1 MKLTAY
7 GVTHPGRVRPNNEDA
22 LLSDVPAGLFVVA
35 DGMGGHQAG
44 EVASKMAVE
53 TVQSFLE
60 SSKGDHDLTWP
71 FGFDPALSMNANR
84 LVTAVRLANRKV
96 YQAGEDK
103 PDLAGMGT
111 TVVVALVEG
120 GMLTFCGVGDSRI
133 YVLSGSALQQITHDD
148 SWVATVLARD
158 PEFDRAQLAT
168 HPMRHVLTNVLGARE
183 DTEVE
188 VGERPL
194 AAGEQLLLCSDGLY
208 GGLDDAS
215 LQILLA
221 GPGRLDE
228 LGDRLVATSLE
239 RGGTDIDARRT
250 RSDEPR
256 TQYVD

>member
-1 MKLTAY
+1 LKLTAY

-22 LLSDVPAGLFVVA
+22 LLWDVPAGLFMVA

-44 EVASKMAVE
+44 EVASKMAVD

-60 SSKGDHDLTWP
+60 ASRGDHDLTWP

-111 TVVVALVEG
+111 TIVVALVDG
-120 GMLTFCGVGDSRI
+120 ATLTFCGVGDSRI
-133 YVLSGSALQQITHDD
+133 YLLSGTALQQITHDD

-158 PEFDRAQLAT
+158 PEFDRAQLAH

-194 AAGEQLLLCSDGLY
+194 ASGEQLLLCSDGLY

-215 LQILLA
+215 MQILLA
-221 GPGRLDE
+221 GPGKLDE
-228 LGDRLVATSLE
+228 LGERLVATSLE
-239 RGGTDIDARRT
+239 RGGTDNITVVLVRA
-250 RSDEPR
+250 
-256 TQYVD
+256 VD

>member
-22 LLSDVPAGLFVVA
+22 LLWDASGGLFVVA

-44 EVASKMAVE
+44 EVASRMAVE

-60 SSKGDHDLTWP
+60 ASRGDHDLTWP

-96 YQAGEDK
+96 FQAGEDK

-111 TVVVALVEG
+111 TIVVALIDNET
-120 GMLTFCGVGDSRI
+120 LTFCGVGDSRI
-133 YVLSGSALQQITHDD
+133 YLLSGNVLQQITHDD

-158 PEFDRAQLAT
+158 PEFDRAQLAH

-188 VGERPL
+188 
-194 AAGEQLLLCSDGLY
+194 
-208 GGLDDAS
+208 
-215 LQILLA
+215 I
-221 GPGRLDE
+221 
-228 LGDRLVATSLE
+228 
-239 RGGTDIDARRT
+239 
-250 RSDEPR
+250 
-256 TQYVD
+256 

>member
-1 MKLTAY
+1 LKLTAY

-22 LLSDVPAGLFVVA
+22 LLWDVPAGLFVVA

-60 SSKGDHDLTWP
+60 ASKGDHDLTWP
-71 FGFDPALSMNANR
+71 FGFDPVLSMNANR

-111 TVVVALVEG
+111 TIVVALVDG
-120 GMLTFCGVGDSRI
+120 STLTFCGVGDSRI
-133 YVLSGSALQQITHDD
+133 YILTGSALQQITHDD

-158 PEFDRAQLAT
+158 PEFDRAQLAH

-188 VGERPL
+188 VGERPI
-194 AAGEQLLLCSDGLY
+194 APGEQLLLCSDGLY
-208 GGLDDAS
+208 GGLDDAAM
-215 LQILLA
+215 QILLA
-221 GPGRLDE
+221 GPGRLEE

-239 RGGTDIDARRT
+239 RGGTDNITAVLVRA
-250 RSDEPR
+250 
-256 TQYVD
+256 VD

>member
-22 LLSDVPAGLFVVA
+22 LLWDLPAGLFVVA

-44 EVASKMAVE
+44 EVASRMAID

-60 SSKGDHDLTWP
+60 ASRGDQDLTWP
-71 FGFDPALSMNANR
+71 FGFDPNLSMNANR

-103 PDLAGMGT
+103 PDFAGMGT
-111 TVVVALVEG
+111 TIVVALIEG
-120 GMLTFCGVGDSRI
+120 STLTFCSVGDSRI
-133 YVLSGSALQQITHDD
+133 YVLAGGALQQITHDD

-158 PEFDRAQLAT
+158 PEFDRSQLAQ
-168 HPMRHVLTNVLGARE
+168 HPMRHVLTNVLGARD

-194 AAGEQLLLCSDGLY
+194 RAGEQILLCSDGLY
-208 GGLDDAS
+208 GGLDDAA
-215 LQILLA
+215 LQILLG
-221 GPGRLDE
+221 GPGGLEE
-228 LGDRLVATSLE
+228 LADRLVATSLE
-239 RGGTDIDARRT
+239 RGGTDNITAVLVKAD
-250 RSDEPR
+250 
-256 TQYVD
+256 

>member
-22 LLSDVPAGLFVVA
+22 LLWDAPAGLFMVA

-53 TVQSFLE
+53 TVRSFLE
-60 SSKGDHDLTWP
+60 ASRGDHDLTWP

-96 YQAGEDK
+96 FQAGEDK

-111 TVVVALVEG
+111 TIVVALVDG
-120 GMLTFCGVGDSRI
+120 ATLTFCGVGDSRI
-133 YVLSGSALQQITHDD
+133 YLLSGSELQQITHDD

-158 PEFDRAQLAT
+158 PEFDPAQLAH

-183 DTEVE
+183 DTDVE
-188 VGERPL
+188 IGERPL

-215 LQILLA
+215 MQILLA
-221 GPGRLDE
+221 GPGQLEE
-228 LGDRLVATSLE
+228 LGERLVATSLE
-239 RGGTDIDARRT
+239 RGGTDNITAVLVRAA
-250 RSDEPR
+250 E
-256 TQYVD
+256 

>member
-1 MKLTAY
+1 LTAY

-22 LLSDVPAGLFVVA
+22 LLCDVGSGLFMVA

-60 SSKGDHDLTWP
+60 ASKGDHDLTWP

-111 TVVVALVEG
+111 TIVVALVDG
-120 GMLTFCGVGDSRI
+120 ATLTFCGVGDSRI
-133 YVLSGSALQQITHDD
+133 YLLSGTALQQITHDD

-158 PEFDRAQLAT
+158 PEFDRAQLAH

-188 VGERPL
+188 IGERPL
-194 AAGEQLLLCSDGLY
+194 VPGEQLLLCSDGLY
-208 GGLDDAS
+208 GGLDDAAM
-215 LQILLA
+215 QILLA
-221 GPGRLDE
+221 GPGKLDE
-228 LGDRLVATSLE
+228 LGERLVATSLE
-239 RGGTDIDARRT
+239 RGGTDNITAVLVRAA
-250 RSDEPR
+250 E
-256 TQYVD
+256 

>member
-22 LLSDVPAGLFVVA
+22 LLCDPSAGLFIVA

-44 EVASKMAVE
+44 EVAARMAVD

-60 SSKGDHDLTWP
+60 ASRGDHDLTWP
-71 FGFDPALSMNANR
+71 FGFDPTLSLNANR

-111 TVVVALVEG
+111 TIVVALIEG
-120 GMLTFCGVGDSRI
+120 STLTFCGVGDSRV
-133 YVLSGSALQQITHDD
+133 YVLSGTALQQITHDD

-158 PEFDRAQLAT
+158 PEFDKAQLAQ
-168 HPMRHVLTNVLGARE
+168 HPMRHVLTNVLGARD

-188 VGERPL
+188 IGERAL
-194 AAGEQLLLCSDGLY
+194 APGEQVLLCSDGLY

-215 LQILLA
+215 MQILLS
-221 GPGRLDE
+221 GPGSLEDVGE
-228 LGDRLVATSLE
+228 RLVATSME
-239 RGGTDIDARRT
+239 RGGTDNITAVLVRT
-250 RSDEPR
+250 TP
-256 TQYVD
+256 

>member
-22 LLSDVPAGLFVVA
+22 LLWDASGGLFVVA

-44 EVASKMAVE
+44 EVASRMAVE

-60 SSKGDHDLTWP
+60 ASRGDHDLTWP

-96 YQAGEDK
+96 FQAGEDK

-111 TVVVALVEG
+111 TIVVALVDNET
-120 GMLTFCGVGDSRI
+120 LTFCGVGDSRI
-133 YVLSGSALQQITHDD
+133 YLLSGTVLQQITHDD

-158 PEFDRAQLAT
+158 PEFDRAQLAH

-194 AAGEQLLLCSDGLY
+194 RKGEQLLLCSDGLY
-208 GGLDDAS
+208 GGLDDAAM
-215 LQILLA
+215 QILLTS
-221 GPGRLDE
+221 PGGLND
-228 LGDRLVATSLE
+228 LGDRLVAASLE
-239 RGGTDIDARRT
+239 RGGTDNITVVLVRA
-250 RSDEPR
+250 E
-256 TQYVD
+256 

>member
-1 MKLTAY
+1 M
-7 GVTHPGRVRPNNEDA
+7 THPGRVRPNNEDA
-22 LLSDVPAGLFVVA
+22 LLWDVGSGLFMVA

-60 SSKGDHDLTWP
+60 ASKGDHDLTWP

-111 TVVVALVEG
+111 TIVVALVDG
-120 GMLTFCGVGDSRI
+120 ATLTFCGVGDSRI
-133 YVLSGSALQQITHDD
+133 YLLSGAALQQITHDD

-158 PEFDRAQLAT
+158 PEFDRAQLAH

-188 VGERPL
+188 IGERPL
-194 AAGEQLLLCSDGLY
+194 APGEQLLLCSDGLY
-208 GGLDDAS
+208 GGLDDAAM
-215 LQILLA
+215 QILLA
-221 GPGRLDE
+221 GPGKLDE

-239 RGGTDIDARRT
+239 RGGTDNITAVLVRA
-250 RSDEPR
+250 SD
-256 TQYVD
+256 